1 MPDVLNEMEIETTQA
16 EARAL
21 ISDERSRSGIRVDP
35 IPDPATSQS
44 VITDRDLATMR
55 DKFPF
60 LREFSDGFLRASK
73 PENLIKME
81 APPENQG
88 AGETEGR
95 RGQAGSKQDSPR
107 QQAFYR
113 KRGSGRQVVD
123 PPPRSFFARSR
134 LLGSQTLAG
143 SQEVYRFVR
152 LGSAG
157 EL

>member
-1 MPDVLNEMEIETTQA
+1 MPDALNEMEIETTQA
-16 EARAL
+16 EVRAL

-81 APPENQG
+81 ATHLKIRELERQKMLRTG
-88 AGETEGR
+88 WQQT
-95 RGQAGSKQDSPR
+95 GQLWA
-107 QQAFYR
+107 AT
-113 KRGSGRQVVD
+113 
-123 PPPRSFFARSR
+123 
-134 LLGSQTLAG
+134 LLP
-143 SQEVYRFVR
+143 
-152 LGSAG
+152 
-157 EL
+157 